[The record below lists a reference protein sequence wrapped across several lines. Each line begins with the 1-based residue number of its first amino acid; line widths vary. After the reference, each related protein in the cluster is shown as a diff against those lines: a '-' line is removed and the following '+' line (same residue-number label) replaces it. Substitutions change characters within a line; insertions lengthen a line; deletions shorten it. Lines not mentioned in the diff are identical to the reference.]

1 MRYYFSCEE
10 KKTLKNILKDYDW
23 LRKLPYFSFV
33 GALVLLAALLSVPLP
48 AGTALP
54 TLLTEAALFVV
65 LGVALMRESKN
76 AFPVF
81 LMGLVFLFGQ
91 VLLWTSGTGGV
102 LTSAALVAGL
112 WLLLFVELGLA
123 VAYETDYK
131 IAGMKGEVF
140 SNVVVWLLLVY
151 SASKM
156 LVSASGAGW
165 GLAVAFVSLGSIFG
179 ELKEAKD
186 YGVFMQIFGVLLALG
201 VVFVARAAALS
212 LI

>member
-1 MRYYFSCEE
+1 VRYYFSCEE

-123 VAYETDYK
+123 VA
-131 IAGMKGEVF
+131 
-140 SNVVVWLLLVY
+140 
-151 SASKM
+151 
-156 LVSASGAGW
+156 
-165 GLAVAFVSLGSIFG
+165 
-179 ELKEAKD
+179 
-186 YGVFMQIFGVLLALG
+186 
-201 VVFVARAAALS
+201 
-212 LI
+212 

>member
-1 MRYYFSCEE
+1 
-10 KKTLKNILKDYDW
+10 LKDILKDYDW
-23 LRKLPYFSFV
+23 LRRLPYFSFV

-48 AGTALP
+48 TGTALP

-65 LGVALMRESKN
+65 LGVALMRKSKN

-102 LTSAALVAGL
+102 LTGAVLTAGL

-123 VAYETDYK
+123 VAYETNYK

-140 SNVVVWLLLVY
+140 SNVVVWLVLVY

-156 LVSASGAGW
+156 LVSASSGAGW
-165 GLAVAFVSLGSIFG
+165 GLAVAFVCVGTICG

-186 YGVFMQIFGVLLALG
+186 YGVFLQIFGVLFALG
-201 VVFVARAAALS
+201 VVFVARVAALS